1 MSPISRH
8 EWEKSKAPLRYFCLS
23 VSLSVWIDNPRKRSK
38 DTHGPIRSLV
48 RCSPYSSS
56 RHSPFNY
63 SSFMLH
69 MRANR
74 GIISSPTF
82 SYLHTL
88 YSTRNANKNNTVMPW
103 ILRVTPER
111 PTGRRRGGW
120 WLNKDDATRRGGTT
134 TITIAH
140 TWTYN
145 GRGVEKVYAVQL
157 LSVVCVFLVLAR
169 GGMQINFWLQFCLSW
184 RIKSEILDDFDPKS
198 NPNFDIFGSEWS
210 E

>member
-56 RHSPFNY
+56 RHSLFNY

-74 GIISSPTF
+74 GIIPSP
-82 SYLHTL
+82 YLHTL
-88 YSTRNANKNNTVMPW
+88 YSTRNANKNNTVMPMNSPGDSW
-103 ILRVTPER
+103 EAYGKEARWMVVEQ
-111 PTGRRRGGW
+111 GW
-120 WLNKDDATRRGGTT
+120 RDATWWNNHNNYCTYVNVQWTWGRKGICR
-134 TITIAH
+134 TIIV
-140 TWTYN
+140 
-145 GRGVEKVYAVQL
+145 GR
-157 LSVVCVFLVLAR
+157 VCIPCTSQGWKTKFLHDTKFVPHGELKAR
-169 GGMQINFWLQFCLSW
+169 FWS
-184 RIKSEILDDFDPKS
+184 ILTRKS
-198 NPNFDIFGSEWS
+198 NQNFDIFVSDWYE
-210 E
+210 